1 MSILI
6 SSFKSKCSILS
17 EQPKHL
23 DLSRELILLGGT
35 QTGPHFGLTMSPDE
49 TADYVRWF
57 DHPSS
62 LHIISIASCF
72 TLKQGGEQQLQS

>member
-6 SSFKSKCSILS
+6 NLYKSKCSILS
-17 EQPKHL
+17 ERAEHL
-23 DLSRELILLGGT
+23 DLLRELISLGRA
-35 QTGPHFGLTMSPDE
+35 QAEPHFGLTMSPDE
-49 TADYVRWF
+49 TADYVRRF

-72 TLKQGGEQQLQS
+72 TLKQRG